1 MNRALLTTLAA
12 GAGLLVIG
20 SAVHPFVTAV
30 PDPPAQTVEA
40 VESSRLVCPDP
51 VGSSSLA
58 STVTG
63 FVAPVVTDQKGQPGA
78 AEIFTNPTKGV
89 TRQTEVIPKAGV
101 AVSLST
107 NGSSLPS
114 VIGTGAGSLAP
125 GLALDQFTLS
135 TTAST
140 RGLASLECF
149 PAGSDQWFVGG
160 SATVGRTGS
169 VVLANP
175 EDAPATVDIL
185 LWGSTGELPA
195 PSGRG
200 VFVPAHGQVRV
211 PFSVLAPGVAD
222 FAIHIESRSGR
233 VVAAV
238 SDRAANGLIPRGL
251 EWVPLTALPA
261 SQVVVPGIP
270 AQVTPVKLSLLAT
283 AHDTKVNVR
292 VLNPSG
298 AFAPAGLSTITL
310 TAGQLQVVDI
320 TKVLRGQPSAVE
332 LSADSP
338 IVASAWFELDGAN
351 GSAEFAYAAGAP
363 ALTGAAVVAGLP
375 TSRGY
380 RHRLY
385 LTNNNRQRAS
395 SVTVQVVPKTGSS
408 KTIRLKIAPGTTQ
421 VWTVPATGDG
431 PISLMVRPDPGT
443 PPIHGARVTS
453 LPDAEGTMATD
464 VPLTPVRSRVTIPQA
479 QPNLGAAVN

>member
-1 MNRALLTTLAA
+1 
-12 GAGLLVIG
+12 
-20 SAVHPFVTAV
+20 
-30 PDPPAQTVEA
+30 
-40 VESSRLVCPDP
+40 
-51 VGSSSLA
+51 
-58 STVTG
+58 
-63 FVAPVVTDQKGQPGA
+63 
-78 AEIFTNPTKGV
+78 
-89 TRQTEVIPKAGV
+89 
-101 AVSLST
+101 
-107 NGSSLPS
+107 
-114 VIGTGAGSLAP
+114 LAP

-135 TTAST
+135 TTGST

-149 PAGSDQWFVGG
+149 SAGSDQWFVGA
-160 SATVGRTGS
+160 SASVGRTGS
-169 VVLANP
+169 VVMANP
-175 EDAPATVDIL
+175 EDTPATVDIV
-185 LWGSTGELPA
+185 LWGATGALPA

-211 PFSVLAPGVAD
+211 PFSVLAPGVPD

-233 VVAAV
+233 VVASV
-238 SDRAANGLIPRGL
+238 FDRDANGLIPRGL
-251 EWVPLTALPA
+251 EWVPLTAAPA
-261 SQVVVPGIP
+261 AQVVVPGIP
-270 AQVTPVKLSLLAT
+270 AQVTPVKLSVLAT
-283 AHDTKVNVR
+283 TRDTTVNVR

-310 TAGQLQVVDI
+310 TAGQLQVVDL
-320 TKVLRGQPSAVE
+320 TKVLRGQPAAVE
-332 LSADSP
+332 LTADSP
-338 IVASAWFELDGAN
+338 IVASAWYQLDGAN
-351 GSAEFAYAAGAP
+351 GAAEFAYAAGAP

-395 SVTVQVVPKTGSS
+395 SVTVQVVPKSGTS
-408 KTIRLKIAPGTTQ
+408 KTTRLKIAAGTTQ

-431 PISLMVRPDPGT
+431 PLSLIVRPDPGA

-479 QPNLGAAVN
+479 QPNLGVAVN